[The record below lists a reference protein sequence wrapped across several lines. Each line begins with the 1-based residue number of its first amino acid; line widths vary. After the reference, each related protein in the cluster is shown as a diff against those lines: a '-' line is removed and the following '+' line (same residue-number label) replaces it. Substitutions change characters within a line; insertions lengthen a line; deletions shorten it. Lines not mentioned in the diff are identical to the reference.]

1 MTEQEAREL
10 VESLTEEE
18 MLQLLEFLQAM
29 KAE

>member
-10 VESLTEEE
+10 AESLTEEE
-18 MLQLLEFLQAM
+18 KLQLLEFLQAM